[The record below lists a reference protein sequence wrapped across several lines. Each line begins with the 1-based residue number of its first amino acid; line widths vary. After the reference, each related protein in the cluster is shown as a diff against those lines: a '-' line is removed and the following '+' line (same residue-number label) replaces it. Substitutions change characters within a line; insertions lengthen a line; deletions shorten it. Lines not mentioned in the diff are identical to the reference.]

1 MWKGQAENP
10 KRAPLM
16 VLVGE
21 YLEKGG
27 RITYCPPGAR
37 ALGID
42 TLWGF
47 LVRELEHNAVA
58 A

>member
-10 KRAPLM
+10 RRAPM
-16 VLVGE
+16 MALVGD
-21 YLEKGG
+21 YLERGG
-27 RITYCPPGAR
+27 IITYCPPGDR

-58 A
+58 Q